1 MPRCPNGSRRNKKT
15 GNCESVS
22 NSTKKTTKRCSK
34 GTRRNKKTGNCESTK
49 KSVKS
54 HSNKTKKWSIY
65 KIDYVVPTIAT
76 DDYNDYSSYKGIM
89 NIESV
94 YIENGENIAQ
104 LIFGNNVEIVP
115 GKKGGIWEDEAVK
128 LNKINKNKP
137 IFQNFITAGLNT
149 DVSKITF
156 NGSENDDDNN
166 YTTKEN
172 INEIKNGVFGK
183 YIKIHASG
191 VENVEILN
199 KKGKE
204 EVLREINKIFRD
216 M

>member
-1 MPRCPNGSRRNKKT
+1 MPRCPNGSRKNKNT
-15 GNCESVS
+15 GKCEAVPS
-22 NSTKKTTKRCSK
+22 STKKISKRCSK
-34 GTRRNKKTGNCESTK
+34 GTRRNKKTGNCESAK
-49 KSVKS
+49 KSVKPRV
-54 HSNKTKKWSIY
+54 NKTKKWNIY
-65 KIDYVVPTIAT
+65 KIDYVVPTIAV

-94 YIENGENIAQ
+94 YIENDENIAQ

-115 GKKGGIWEDEAVK
+115 GKKGGIWEDAVK
-128 LNKINKNKP
+128 LNNINKNKP

-149 DVSKITF
+149 DVSQITF

-172 INEIKNGVFGK
+172 INDIENGVFGK
-183 YIKIHASG
+183 YIKINASG
-191 VENVEILN
+191 IENVEILN
-199 KKGKE
+199 KTGKE
-204 EVLREINKIFRD
+204 EVLREINKVFRD